1 MKHRMDEKHAVPYY
15 MQLKNI
21 LKASIQSGEIKS
33 KKLPSVRQVAKEYGV
48 SVNTVL
54 RAYNELGNE
63 GIVTGTVGKGTF
75 VNITPQQLSS
85 YNRRILLKKIIEH
98 ALEEALSGEYTIEEF
113 EKAVFEYVSEKREMM
128 QKVGISFVECNIE
141 QLTYF
146 TDHLE
151 LDPHI
156 HRIPV
161 LLDDLRRHTNDAFLR
176 IQSSDIIVTSF
187 YHLSEVQTF
196 FNGDEKPIIGINIEP
211 EVSTLITI
219 AKIPITSTVGIVTS
233 SSQFLSEIKEV
244 LERLE
249 LRFDRLLETHTDNEG
264 KLAEVV
270 GRCDAVL
277 VSPKQKRAVQKLAGG
292 NTKVIEFVFIP
303 DRTSINNLK
312 LAIIEL
318 KKSLIGRPDTEE
330 GAAHL

>member
-1 MKHRMDEKHAVPYY
+1 MNEKNAVPYY
-15 MQLKNI
+15 LQLKNI
-21 LKASIQSGEIKS
+21 LKARIQAGEIKT

-63 GIVTGTVGKGTF
+63 GIVTGSVGKGTF

-85 YNRRILLKKIIEH
+85 YNRRVLLKKIVEH

-146 TDHLE
+146 TDHLD

-156 HRIPV
+156 RRIPV
-161 LLDDLRRHTNDAFLR
+161 LLDDLRRHTHDAFTR
-176 IQSSDIIVTSF
+176 IQSSDIVVTSF
-187 YHLSEVQTF
+187 YHLAEVQSF
-196 FNGDEKPIIGINIEP
+196 FDGDEKPIIGINIEP

-233 SSQFLSEIKEV
+233 SAQFLIEIKEV
-244 LERLE
+244 LDRLK
-249 LRFDRLLETHTDNEG
+249 LRFEKLLETHTSNERE
-264 KLAEVV
+264 LA
-270 GRCDAVL
+270 GIIDRCDAVL
-277 VSPKQKRAVQKLAGG
+277 VSPKQKRIVEELAGE

-318 KKSLIGRPDTEE
+318 KKSLIGTPDAGE
-330 GAAHL
+330 GAAHI